1 MPLQKRSRSGTTLAN
16 LARECQ
22 AQENMESMKNIG
34 RRACR
39 CVVIWAVAA
48 VVVSGC
54 ATPQSVSVTVLSAD
68 RIEVGRRTVTLNE
81 LPGTLQ
87 SMRATSS
94 TEIVVYT
101 PDTKSRVVVGAISS
115 KLASSGYR
123 KIMFRGQKRAEAFTE
138 DR

>member
-1 MPLQKRSRSGTTLAN
+1 
-16 LARECQ
+16 
-22 AQENMESMKNIG
+22 MKELG
-34 RRACR
+34 RRAGC
-39 CVVIWAVAA
+39 CFVVWAIVAIA
-48 VVVSGC
+48 VSGC

-68 RIEVGRRTVTLNE
+68 RIQVGRKTVTLNE

-94 TEIVVYT
+94 TEIVV
-101 PDTKSRVVVGAISS
+101 DASDMKSRVVVGAISS

-123 KIMFRGQKRAEAFTE
+123 KIMFRGQQRTEAFTE